1 MKTLK
6 QYLKYKKQPS
16 ISINEKLVIFPSQ
29 VNEKLVI
36 FPSQVDE
43 KLVINKNTKLYNN
56 EVFDKIE
63 SIKSD
68 DDLYDTVEYIAK
80 SGRKSGKNDPA
91 LWDDSGEF
99 ATRDYFEPWEDNF
112 GKSDDMYE
120 VIERFCDDNIVIGW
134 KNYKSFDELDKIVP
148 EFINDITDTWK
159 SRIIHQKMNCTATV
173 WEEQLGKHKCNLLKL
188 NMHVNDNGRD
198 YMEYWYMFIIE

>member
-1 MKTLK
+1 MKLLS
-6 QYLKYKKQPS
+6 QYIQ
-16 ISINEKLVIFPSQ
+16 EKLIICS
-29 VNEKLVI
+29 
-36 FPSQVDE
+36 SQVDE

-63 SIKSD
+63 SIKND
-68 DDLYDTVEYIAK
+68 DDLYDTVEYIA
-80 SGRKSGKNDPA
+80 KSGKNDPA

-112 GKSDDMYE
+112 GRSDDMYE
-120 VIERFCDDNIVIGW
+120 VIERFCDDNIVVGW

-159 SRIIHQKMNCTATV
+159 SRIIQQKMNCTATI
-173 WEEQLGKHKCNLLKL
+173 WEERLGKHKCNLLKL
-188 NMHVNDNGRD
+188 NMHVNYNGKE